1 MDNEEI
7 IKGYHAEGVYSKE
20 DVLFSM
26 VLFLV
31 DRELSRHSTE
41 YYVDKSINQYRKAY
55 EILPYSHE
63 LKDFSAR
70 KLTKEDIEKL

>member
-1 MDNEEI
+1 
-7 IKGYHAEGVYSKE
+7 
-20 DVLFSM
+20 M